1 MESESPSTSDCSS
14 ATRPSTA
21 NSSVGFIEANPSET
35 RPPPFISAFGSH
47 SAGPSGVHSK
57 SPTCGSY
64 SNFKRKLRL
73 PCSITSVNALA
84 IVSEILF
91 PSQIYI
97 ATFRNSPASRQLR
110 AKAFKEERI
119 KNKEANQLPEE
130 RRVVIFRHEEFQE
143 AQVDNQVAEPQ
154 VDNQVA
160 EPQVDNQVAEPQ
172 VDNQVAEP
180 QVDDQ
185 VAEPQVP
192 DQKVLEDRKRRAIE
206 IFSCIQGLYRKI
218 HPQLLPPV
226 NILAQHAL
234 RYFHTNQPAQPREE
248 EHPQLAI
255 EDGDFLQLTYEE
267 DA

>member
-1 MESESPSTSDCSS
+1 MP
-14 ATRPSTA
+14 R
-21 NSSVGFIEANPSET
+21 N
-35 RPPPFISAFGSH
+35 
-47 SAGPSGVHSK
+47 
-57 SPTCGSY
+57 
-64 SNFKRKLRL
+64 
-73 PCSITSVNALA
+73 
-84 IVSEILF
+84 
-91 PSQIYI
+91 
-97 ATFRNSPASRQLR
+97 RNSPASRQLR

-143 AQVDNQVAEPQ
+143 ANEDVRVAIFQEAQVDDQVAEPQ

-160 EPQVDNQVAEPQ
+160 EPQVDNQVVEPQ
-172 VDNQVAEP
+172 IDN
-180 QVDDQ
+180 Q

-206 IFSCIQGLYRKI
+206 IFSCIEGLYRKI
-218 HPQLLPPV
+218 HPLLLPPV
-226 NILAQHAL
+226 NILAQQAL
-234 RYFHTNQPAQPREE
+234 RYFHTNQPVQQREE

>member
-1 MESESPSTSDCSS
+1 MAPTSFSNPSLIGQRIYFGQLQ
-14 ATRPSTA
+14 RPSSNTQ
-21 NSSVGFIEANPSET
+21 NNTTFKQPLT
-35 RPPPFISAFGSH
+35 RSTG
-47 SAGPSGVHSK
+47 
-57 SPTCGSY
+57 
-64 SNFKRKLRL
+64 
-73 PCSITSVNALA
+73 
-84 IVSEILF
+84 
-91 PSQIYI
+91 
-97 ATFRNSPASRQLR
+97 
-110 AKAFKEERI
+110 
-119 KNKEANQLPEE
+119 
-130 RRVVIFRHEEFQE
+130 QE

>member
-1 MESESPSTSDCSS
+1 MSRS
-14 ATRPSTA
+14 
-21 NSSVGFIEANPSET
+21 
-35 RPPPFISAFGSH
+35 
-47 SAGPSGVHSK
+47 
-57 SPTCGSY
+57 
-64 SNFKRKLRL
+64 
-73 PCSITSVNALA
+73 
-84 IVSEILF
+84 
-91 PSQIYI
+91 
-97 ATFRNSPASRQLR
+97 RNSPASRQLR

-160 EPQVDNQVAEPQ
+160 EPQIA
-172 VDNQVAEP
+172 
-180 QVDDQ
+180 
-185 VAEPQVP
+185 

-234 RYFHTNQPAQPREE
+234 RYFHTNQPVQPREE
-248 EHPQLAI
+248 EHPELAI
-255 EDGDFLQLTYEE
+255 EEGDVLQLAYNEE
-267 DA
+267 DEP